1 MQLETLQNSIQNSET
16 NMADQI
22 KRLGQIQTSAIEYT
36 VSALTPNTPAPTL
49 SRAISSRSDKSF
61 QSSNKQDK
69 SPIPC
74 SDDSFSVVDDSGSH
88 FVLQQGTPFPVDNIG
103 PNS

>member
-1 MQLETLQNSIQNSET
+1 
-16 NMADQI
+16 MADQI
-22 KRLGQIQTSAIEYT
+22 KRLGKIQTSAIEYT
-36 VSALTPNTPAPTL
+36 VSALTPNMPAPTL

-61 QSSNKQDK
+61 QSSNEHDK

-74 SDDSFSVVDDSGSH
+74 SDDSFSVVGNSSSDS
-88 FVLQQGTPFPVDNIG
+88 VIQQVTTFPVDNIG

>member
-1 MQLETLQNSIQNSET
+1 
-16 NMADQI
+16 MADQI
-22 KRLGQIQTSAIEYT
+22 KRLGQMQTSAIEYT
-36 VSALTPNTPAPTL
+36 VAALTTNMPAPTL

-61 QSSNKQDK
+61 QSSNEDDK

-74 SDDSFSVVDDSGSH
+74 SDDSFSVVDDSGSDS
-88 FVLQQGTPFPVDNIG
+88 VIQQGTTLRPFPVDNIG